1 MKKSITVA
9 GVTAGP
15 GQKAYGAVAIPDLL
29 ADGQILE
36 IPFIVFNGSK
46 DGPWLYMQVAQHAS
60 EVHALE
66 GIRRVLANLDPKTLS
81 GAITFCL
88 PNPLGFSFPACWE
101 VMTPQMNRVGLGD
114 PNGILTER
122 IVDAWWVNFVKG
134 KADYVIDFHTGRRGN
149 PVWVFYEGRGV
160 RAEVSAEVV
169 DKAERM
175 ARVFGAE
182 LLYKE
187 MEPYLG
193 GNTFRGACVKNGIP
207 TIVPEL
213 DGHSIFVESV
223 VQIAARGLKNIMVDL
238 GMIKGKIELPPKQY
252 LLKWV
257 ADERVPAVRNNKG
270 GVFIPLV
277 KMGDIVKKGDK
288 VGIIYSPRTL
298 QEIETLTAHKNGYV
312 FSIAENPVKNA
323 GDSVMEIEEI
333 LEVFENR

>member
-1 MKKSITVA
+1 METPFVVHVSKTV
-9 GVTAGP
+9 
-15 GQKAYGAVAIPDLL
+15 
-29 ADGQILE
+29 
-36 IPFIVFNGSK
+36 
-46 DGPWLYMQVAQHAS
+46 
-60 EVHALE
+60 
-66 GIRRVLANLDPKTLS
+66 
-81 GAITFCL
+81 
-88 PNPLGFSFPACWE
+88 
-101 VMTPQMNRVGLGD
+101 
-114 PNGILTER
+114 
-122 IVDAWWVNFVKG
+122 
-134 KADYVIDFHTGRRGN
+134 
-149 PVWVFYEGRGV
+149 
-160 RAEVSAEVV
+160 
-169 DKAERM
+169 
-175 ARVFGAE
+175 
-182 LLYKE
+182 
-187 MEPYLG
+187 
-193 GNTFRGACVKNGIP
+193 P

-238 GMIKGKIELPPKQY
+238 GMIEGKIELPPKQY

-257 ADERVPAVRNNKG
+257 VDERVPAVRNNKG